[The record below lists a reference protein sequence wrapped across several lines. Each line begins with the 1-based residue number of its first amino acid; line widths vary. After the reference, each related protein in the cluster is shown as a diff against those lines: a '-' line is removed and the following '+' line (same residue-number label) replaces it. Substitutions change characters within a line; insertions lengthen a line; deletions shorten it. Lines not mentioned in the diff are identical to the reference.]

1 MKVPLFFFALFI
13 KRNIINVRL
22 FSFRFQVQDAAF
34 RSKVSTSK
42 NFIVFFLL
50 LTNVHLFLRPFS
62 MYISCVLLMYSMFL
76 FLGYSWFG
84 LIRRRVFIFFRKKIM
99 WWRGKFNPFICS
111 FFLLSKA
118 LFNVPF
124 FILAFFRL

>member
-1 MKVPLFFFALFI
+1 MFLGDYLKVPLFFFALFI

-22 FSFRFQVQDAAF
+22 FSFRFQVRGVAF

-62 MYISCVLLMYSMFL
+62 MYISCDLLMYLMF
-76 FLGYSWFG
+76 FFFCYSLFG
-84 LIRRRVFIFFRKKIM
+84 LICRIILIFFFYKIIIY
-99 WWRGKFNPFICS
+99 N
-111 FFLLSKA
+111 
-118 LFNVPF
+118 
-124 FILAFFRL
+124 

>member
-1 MKVPLFFFALFI
+1 MFLGDYLKVPLFFFALFI

-22 FSFRFQVQDAAF
+22 FSFRFQVRGVAF

-50 LTNVHLFLRPFS
+50 LTNVHLFLRSFS
-62 MYISCVLLMYSMFL
+62 MYISCDLLMYSMFF

-99 WWRGKFNPFICS
+99 
-111 FFLLSKA
+111 
-118 LFNVPF
+118 
-124 FILAFFRL
+124 